1 MKILKYIAIS
11 LLVGGILFAAAYFI
25 KTNSKP
31 KISFETE
38 RAKLRNIEKK
48 TVATGKVIPEDEIEI
63 KPQISGILDELY
75 VEEGD
80 LVKNGDLLAK
90 IKVVPNEQSLNS
102 SKGRLDRA
110 RRVLKNAKIDY
121 DRNLDLFNKKVISK
135 KEMETVKLNYDQA
148 SQEVSN
154 AFSDLQIIKLGS
166 VGGSSVANTNIRSTV
181 DGTILEIPVKEGQQV
196 TESNNFNPGTTI
208 ATIADL
214 NIMIFE
220 GKVDE
225 SEVGKLKIGM
235 PLEVTLGA
243 IQDQKFNAD
252 LRFVA
257 PKGNEE
263 SGAVKFKIEGD
274 VYLDSL
280 SFIRAGYSANASLI
294 LEKKDSV
301 LSISESLLQFDRIS
315 GESYVEIEIGDQK
328 FERKN
333 IKMGIS
339 DGINV
344 EIISG
349 IDMQDEIKIWNKT
362 EPFKGEDENN
372 DSRPGRK

>member
-110 RRVLKNAKIDY
+110 RIVLKNAKIDY

-235 PLEVTLGA
+235 DLKISLGA
-243 IQDQKFNAD
+243 IEEKEYDAT
-252 LRFVA
+252 LTLIA
-257 PKGNEE
+257 PKGIEVA
-263 SGAVKFKIEGD
+263 GAIQFKIEGD
-274 VYLDSL
+274 VFLDNEYVV
-280 SFIRAGYSANASLI
+280 RAGYSANATI
-294 LEKKDSV
+294 ITNVKKDILSV
-301 LSISESLLQFDRIS
+301 NESLLQFDNTTKKAF
-315 GESYVEIEIGDQK
+315 VEIQLSGQK
-328 FERKN
+328 FERRD
-333 IKMGIS
+333 IELGIS
-339 DGINV
+339 DGVYAEVLGGVTEKDN
-344 EIISG
+344 
-349 IDMQDEIKIWNKT
+349 IKIWNKT
-362 EPFKGEDENN
+362 EPLKRGDVEEQEYKYDN
-372 DSRPGRK
+372 